1 MGTSSKQASNSNQ
14 KTTTTPTFTGQ
25 GQSILDSVSSD
36 YLRSSNGDLGKA
48 SDSAAT
54 YLNSLMGTTNPYTEQ
69 TVSAMEAQAPREYA
83 SNLKQ
88 VRTAGYRGGAGSDY
102 INQAGLASD
111 FANALALNVAN
122 TRLNQFNTD
131 RASSLEAANSLGS
144 LGTSNDAL
152 GLSLLNS
159 LRGETSDATAQGK
172 TKGSTIDYGKIAT
185 GVGTAALMALTA
197 I

>member
-1 MGTSSKQASNSNQ
+1 MGSSSKQTTNSNQ

-25 GQSILDSVSSD
+25 GQSVLNSLSSD

-54 YLNSLMGTTNPYTEQ
+54 YLKSLMGTTNPYTEQ
-69 TVSAMEAQAPREYA
+69 TVSAMEAQAPRQYA

-88 VRTAGYRGGAGSDY
+88 MRTAGYRGGAGSDY

-152 GLSLLNS
+152 GISLLNS
-159 LRGETSDATAQGK
+159 LRGETSDTTAQSN
-172 TKGSTIDYGKIAT
+172 TKGSSTDYGKIAA
-185 GVGTAALMALTA
+185 GVGTVIAVA

>member
-1 MGTSSKQASNSNQ
+1 MGSSSKQKTNSSQ

-25 GQSILDSVSSD
+25 GQSVLNSVSSD

-54 YLNSLMGTTNPYTEQ
+54 YLKSLMGTTNPYTEQ

-88 VRTAGYRGGAGSDY
+88 VRTADYRGGAGSDY
-102 INQAGLASD
+102 INQAGLAGD

-144 LGTSNDAL
+144 LGTSYDAL

-159 LRGETSDATAQGK
+159 LRGETSDATEQSK
-172 TKGSTIDYGKIAT
+172 TKGSSTDYGKVAA
-185 GVGTAALMALTA
+185 GVGTVVAVA

>member
-1 MGTSSKQASNSNQ
+1 MGSSSKQKTNSNQ

-25 GQSILDSVSSD
+25 GQSVLNSLSSD

-54 YLNSLMGTTNPYTEQ
+54 YLKSLMGTTNPYTEQ

-131 RASSLEAANSLGS
+131 RSSSLEAANSLGS

-159 LRGETSDATAQGK
+159 LRGETSDTTAQSK
-172 TKGSTIDYGKIAT
+172 TKGSSTDYGKVAA
-185 GVGTAALMALTA
+185 GVGTVIAVA

>member
-1 MGTSSKQASNSNQ
+1 MGSSSKQKTNSNQ

-25 GQSILDSVSSD
+25 GQSVLNSLSSD

-54 YLNSLMGTTNPYTEQ
+54 YLKSLMGTTNPYTEQ

-131 RASSLEAANSLGS
+131 RSSSLEAANSLGS
-144 LGTSNDAL
+144 LGTANDAL

-159 LRGETSDATAQGK
+159 LRGETSDTTAQSK
-172 TKGSTIDYGKIAT
+172 TKGSSTDYGKVAA
-185 GVGTAALMALTA
+185 GVGTVIAVA